1 MEGVEIDQKIVDL
14 ADTYFGLSN
23 AVQVTT
29 YDGRAY
35 LNATD
40 ARYDVIMV
48 DAYQDIT
55 IPFQMSSVEFFQ
67 LVQEHLTED
76 GVMVVNMNMHTEEYG
91 NINQYLSDTIS
102 AVFDTVYTVN
112 VPHTT
117 NRELF
122 ATNSVCSMEEQKT
135 LAEELSDPEL
145 RTLVQTVLDS
155 MTPYTSTGLLLTD
168 DKAPVE
174 LLGMRAIDALIQDEL
189 GTYKKLFQEEGLTG
203 LLEQLP

>member
-1 MEGVEIDQKIVDL
+1 
-14 ADTYFGLSN
+14 
-23 AVQVTT
+23 
-29 YDGRAY
+29 
-35 LNATD
+35 
-40 ARYDVIMV
+40 
-48 DAYQDIT
+48 
-55 IPFQMSSVEFFQ
+55 MSSVEFFQ

-76 GVMVVNMNMHTEEYG
+76 GVMVVNMNMHTEEDG

-122 ATNSVCSMEEQKT
+122 ATNSVCSMEEQT
-135 LAEELSDPEL
+135 ALAEELSDPEL

>member
-1 MEGVEIDQKIVDL
+1 
-14 ADTYFGLSN
+14 
-23 AVQVTT
+23 
-29 YDGRAY
+29 
-35 LNATD
+35 
-40 ARYDVIMV
+40 
-48 DAYQDIT
+48 
-55 IPFQMSSVEFFQ
+55 
-67 LVQEHLTED
+67 
-76 GVMVVNMNMHTEEYG
+76 
-91 NINQYLSDTIS
+91 
-102 AVFDTVYTVN
+102 
-112 VPHTT
+112 
-117 NRELF
+117 
-122 ATNSVCSMEEQKT
+122 MEEQKA